1 MPRKH
6 RTLARI
12 LFLLYIITVCILCF
26 GKFSGS
32 SELPSS
38 MLGIPMDKIVHFLM
52 FLPFPIL
59 AFFAFDKYTESPR
72 QSFIYTGLTCA
83 AGCLLAAGTELIQ
96 SRLSYRSGDPN
107 DFIADFLAIILG
119 SLIVLLID
127 ISKQKKS

>member
-1 MPRKH
+1 MTSTK
-6 RTLARI
+6 TILSRI
-12 LFLLYIITVCILCF
+12 LFFLYLAAIAFLCF
-26 GKFSGS
+26 MKVDK
-32 SELPSS
+32 LPDIQRVIF
-38 MLGIPMDKIVHFLM
+38 GIPADKLAHFLM